1 MVVKFILDYYLRRYL
16 VIHGLGRHFVIAFR
30 EKMRLLL
37 LFLNPGLSVILE
49 FFTVVSFHLIYEE
62 STEDL
67 LFIDLFDVL
76 RGAQICI
83 HIVLDVK
90 VDT

>member
-1 MVVKFILDYYLRRYL
+1 M
-16 VIHGLGRHFVIAFR
+16 GLGRHLVIAFG
-30 EKMRLLL
+30 EKMQLLL

-49 FFTVVSFHLIYEE
+49 FFTVVSFCLTYKE

-67 LFIDLFDVL
+67 LFIDLFNVL
-76 RGAQICI
+76 RSAQICI

>member
-1 MVVKFILDYYLRRYL
+1 
-16 VIHGLGRHFVIAFR
+16 
-30 EKMRLLL
+30 
-37 LFLNPGLSVILE
+37 LE
-49 FFTVVSFHLIYEE
+49 FFTVVSFCLTYEE

-76 RGAQICI
+76 RAAQICI

-90 VDT
+90 VDTGVVRWIRVNILLQELLLPGWGSPDDGHGS

>member
-1 MVVKFILDYYLRRYL
+1 VVKFILDYYLRRYL
-16 VIHGLGRHFVIAFR
+16 VIHGLRHLVIAFG

-37 LFLNPGLSVILE
+37 LYLNPGLSVILE
-49 FFTVVSFHLIYEE
+49 FFTVVSFCLTYEE

-76 RGAQICI
+76 RGTQICI
-83 HIVLDVK
+83 HVVLDVK